1 MKRDAPTCWH
11 RETLGSISG
20 LSRGSSSAPGRGP
33 EPVHD
38 QPHVYPATVTQPDG
52 RSVGAL
58 LDRVT
63 SVASLL
69 YTIQMSLDSLTLG
82 IDATMHNRERAAH
95 AKDSLDAALIQ
106 MRALGVAIAA

>member
-1 MKRDAPTCWH
+1 M
-11 RETLGSISG
+11 
-20 LSRGSSSAPGRGP
+20 
-33 EPVHD
+33 
-38 QPHVYPATVTQPDG
+38 TQPDG

-82 IDATMHNRERAAH
+82 ADPTTHNHMRASH
-95 AKDSLDAALIQ
+95 AKDTLDAALIE

>member
-1 MKRDAPTCWH
+1 
-11 RETLGSISG
+11 
-20 LSRGSSSAPGRGP
+20 
-33 EPVHD
+33 
-38 QPHVYPATVTQPDG
+38 VTHPDG

-82 IDATMHNRERAAH
+82 IDATTHNRERAAH
-95 AKDSLDAALIQ
+95 AKASLDAALIQ